1 MKAEKAATAAGVS
14 VQWVKSDAAKFT
26 PTKRFDAAI
35 CLCEGAFGLLGGDD
49 ADEHDRAILRN
60 INAALHAGGSFLMT
74 TENGYA
80 RIRAFTQ
87 EDVESVWGGTAGN
100 WGHRKIDLDE
110 IEVMIVATK
119 IFEIEQRT

>member
-1 MKAEKAATAAGVS
+1 
-14 VQWVKSDAAKFT
+14 
-26 PTKRFDAAI
+26 
-35 CLCEGAFGLLGGDD
+35 
-49 ADEHDRAILRN
+49 
-60 INAALHAGGSFLMT
+60 MT